1 MDASAS
7 ASLIEDVNCLVW
19 QEAILD
25 VAARKRNGSLDG
37 SLGVVDVVVL
47 LVAVLKTVDDRNGV
61 IVVWLA
67 DVDRLETPLKCSVL
81 LDMFTILFCRSCT
94 NDLDF
99 STRQRRLQDGRG
111 VDGAFCG
118 TCANDGM
125 NLINEKDV
133 ILGFL
138 QLSNNLLHA
147 VLKLTAILGSCY
159 QTCQVKCP
167 DLLSTQDV
175 RNVARSNE
183 LSQALNN
190 SSLTNAG
197 IAQDKWV
204 ILLATC
210 KNLHDTLNLA
220 VTTNNGVKL
229 FICGKLSKV
238 AAKLL
243 QHRSVVVC
251 VRTHLTSAYRH
262 AKDAA
267 LNARLCHTRTS
278 RCIIWSLGN
287 QLIDGVSYRVARD
300 THGTQGIHSATIALG
315 YNAQEQVLCCNI
327 ALTVGHSFSIRV
339 LKHAFCTRS
348 KRNVAARN
356 RVSCARG
363 ELFYGC
369 QSLIIRDLQLSQ
381 SLSSNAL
388 PLFNESK

>member
-1 MDASAS
+1 MDASAG
-7 ASLIEDVNCLVW
+7 ASLIEDVNCLIW
-19 QEAILD
+19 QEAVLD
-25 VAARKRNGSLDG
+25 VAARKRNGSLDS
-37 SLGVVDVVVL
+37 SLSVVDVVVL
-47 LVAVLKTVDDRNGV
+47 LVAVLKAVDDRNGV

-99 STRQRRLQDGRG
+99 STRQRRLQDGCG
-111 VDGAFCG
+111 IDGALCG
-118 TCANDGM
+118 AGANDGV
-125 NLINEKDV
+125 NLVNEEDV

-147 VLKLTAILGSCY
+147 VLKLTAILRTSY
-159 QTCQVKCP
+159 QTCQVERP
-167 DLLSTQDV
+167 NLLTAQNV
-175 RNVARSNE
+175 RNVAGSNE

-197 IAQDKWV
+197 ISQDKWV
-204 ILLATC
+204 VLLAAG

-220 VTTNNGVKL
+220 VTANDRVKF
-229 FICGKLSKV
+229 FICSKLSKV

-243 QHRSVVVC
+243 QHGSVVIC
-251 VRTHLTSAYRH
+251 VRAHLTSANRH

-267 LNARLCHTRTS
+267 FNARLCHTRTS
-278 RCIIWSLGN
+278 WCIFWSLSN
-287 QLIDGVSYRVARD
+287 QLINGVSYGIARD
-300 THGTQGIHSATIALG
+300 THGTQGIHSTTVTLG
-315 YNAQEQVLCCNI
+315 HNAQKQVLSCNI
-327 ALTVGHSFSIRV
+327 ALTVGHSFSVRV

-356 RVSCARG
+356 RISCARG

-369 QSLIIRDLQLSQ
+369 QSLVIRDL
-381 SLSSNAL
+381 
-388 PLFNESK
+388 

>member
-7 ASLIEDVNCLVW
+7 TSLIKDVNCLVW
-19 QEAILD
+19 QEAVLN
-25 VAARKRNGSLDG
+25 VAARKHNGSLDS

-61 IVVWLA
+61 VVVWLA

-99 STRQRRLQDGRG
+99 STRQRWLQDGRG
-111 VDGAFCG
+111 VDGALCG
-118 TCANDGM
+118 AGANDGV
-125 NLINEKDV
+125 NLVNEEDV

-147 VLKLTAILGSCY
+147 VLELTAILRTCY
-159 QTCQVKCP
+159 QTCQVKRP
-167 DLLSTQDV
+167 NLLSAQDV
-175 RNVARSNE
+175 RDVAGCNE

-190 SSLTNAG
+190 GGLTNAG

-204 ILLATC
+204 VLLAAG

-220 VTTNNGVKL
+220 VTANDRVKL

-243 QHRSVVVC
+243 QHGSVVVC
-251 VRTHLTSAYRH
+251 VRTHLTSANRH
-262 AKDAA
+262 AKDAT
-267 LNARLCHTRTS
+267 LNTRLCHTRTS
-278 RCIIWSLGN
+278 RSIFWSLSN
-287 QLIDGVSYRVARD
+287 QLINSVSYGVARD
-300 THGTQGIHSATIALG
+300 THGTQGIHSTTITLG
-315 YNAQEQVLCCNI
+315 HNAQEQVFCCNI
-327 ALTVGHSFSIRV
+327 ALTVGHGFSVRV

-369 QSLIIRDLQLSQ
+369 
-381 SLSSNAL
+381 
-388 PLFNESK
+388 

>member
-7 ASLIEDVNCLVW
+7 TSLIEDVNCLVW
-19 QEAILD
+19 QEAVLD
-25 VAARKRNGSLDG
+25 VAARKRNGSLDS

-47 LVAVLKTVDDRNGV
+47 LVAVLKTVDDRNSV
-61 IVVWLA
+61 VVVWLA
-67 DVDRLETPLKCSVL
+67 DVDRLETSLKCSVL

-99 STRQRRLQDGRG
+99 STRQRWLQDGRG
-111 VDGAFCG
+111 VDGALCG
-118 TCANDGM
+118 AGANDGV
-125 NLINEKDV
+125 NLVNEEDV

-167 DLLSTQDV
+167 DLLSAQDV
-175 RNVARSNE
+175 RNVAGCNE
-183 LSQALNN
+183 LSQTLNN
-190 SSLTNAG
+190 GGLTNAG

-204 ILLATC
+204 VLLAAG
-210 KNLHDTLNLA
+210 KNLHDTLYLA
-220 VTTNNGVKL
+220 VTTDDRVKL

-243 QHRSVVVC
+243 QHGSVVVC

-262 AKDAA
+262 AKDAT
-267 LNARLCHTRTS
+267 LNARLCHTRAS
-278 RCIIWSLGN
+278 RCIFWSLSN
-287 QLIDGVSYRVARD
+287 QLINGVSYGVARD
-300 THGTQGIHSATIALG
+300 THGTQGIHSATITLG
-315 YNAQEQVLCCNI
+315 HNTQEQVLCCDI
-327 ALTVGHSFSIRV
+327 ALTVGHSFSVRV
-339 LKHAFCTRS
+339 LKYALCARS

-369 QSLIIRDLQLSQ
+369 QGLVVRDLQLSQ

-388 PLFNESK
+388 PLFDESK

>member
-7 ASLIEDVNCLVW
+7 TSLIEDVNCLVW

-25 VAARKRNGSLDG
+25 VTARKRNGSLDG
-37 SLGVVDVVVL
+37 SLGVVDVVML
-47 LVAVLKTVDDRNGV
+47 LIAVLKTVNNSNGV
-61 IVVWLA
+61 VVVWLA

-81 LDMFTILFCRSCT
+81 LDMFTVLFCRSCT

-99 STRQRRLQDGRG
+99 SARQWWLQDGRG
-111 VDGAFCG
+111 VNGALCG
-118 TCANDGM
+118 AGANDGV
-125 NLINEKDV
+125 NLVNEEDV

-147 VLKLTAILGSCY
+147 VLKLTAILGTSY
-159 QTCQVKCP
+159 QTCQVKRP
-167 DLLSTQDV
+167 NLLSAQDV
-175 RNVARSNE
+175 RNVAGSNE

-190 SSLTNAG
+190 GGLTNAG
-197 IAQDKWV
+197 ISQDKWV
-204 ILLATC
+204 VLLAAG

-220 VTTNNGVKL
+220 VTANDRVKL

-243 QHRSVVVC
+243 QHGSVVIC
-251 VRTHLTSAYRH
+251 VRAHLTSANRH
-262 AKDAA
+262 AKDAT

-278 RCIIWSLGN
+278 WCIFWSLSN
-287 QLIDGVSYRVARD
+287 QLINSVSYGIARNS
-300 THGTQGIHSATIALG
+300 HGTQGIHSATIALG

-339 LKHAFCTRS
+339 LKHAFCARS

-369 QSLIIRDLQLSQ
+369 QSLVVRDLQLSQ

-388 PLFNESK
+388 PLFDESK

>member
-7 ASLIEDVNCLVW
+7 TSLIEDINCLVW

-61 IVVWLA
+61 VVVWLA
-67 DVDRLETPLKCSVL
+67 NVDRLETPLKCSVL

-94 NDLDF
+94 DDLDF
-99 STRQRRLQDGRG
+99 STRQRRLKDGCSI
-111 VDGAFCG
+111 DGALCG
-118 TCANDGM
+118 ACTNDSV
-125 NLINEKDV
+125 NLINEEDV

-147 VLKLTAILGSCY
+147 VLKLTAILGTSY
-159 QTCQVKCP
+159 QTCQVKRP
-167 DLLSTQDV
+167 NLLSAQDI
-175 RNVARSNE
+175 RNIARSNE

-190 SSLTNAG
+190 GGLTNAG

-204 ILLATC
+204 VLLAAG

-220 VTTNNGVKL
+220 VTTDDRVKL

-243 QHRSVVVC
+243 QHGSIVVC
-251 VRTHLTSAYRH
+251 VRTHLTSANRH

-267 LNARLCHTRTS
+267 FNARLCHTRTS
-278 RCIIWSLGN
+278 RCIFWSLSN
-287 QLIDGVSYRVARD
+287 QLINGVSYRVARD
-300 THGTQGIHSATIALG
+300 THGTQGIHSAAIALG
-315 YNAQEQVLCCNI
+315 HNAQKQVLSCNI
-327 ALTVGHSFSIRV
+327 ALTVGHGFSVRV
-339 LKHAFCTRS
+339 LKHAFCARS

-356 RVSCARG
+356 RISCARG

-369 QSLIIRDLQLSQ
+369 
-381 SLSSNAL
+381 
-388 PLFNESK
+388 

>member
-7 ASLIEDVNCLVW
+7 TSLIEDVNCLVW

-61 IVVWLA
+61 VVVWLA
-67 DVDRLETPLKCSVL
+67 NVDRLETPLKCSVL
-81 LDMFTILFCRSCT
+81 LDMFTILFCRSRT

-99 STRQRRLQDGRG
+99 STRQRWLQDGRG
-111 VDGAFCG
+111 VDGALCG
-118 TCANDGM
+118 AGANDGV
-125 NLINEKDV
+125 NLVNEEDV

-147 VLKLTAILGSCY
+147 VLKLTAILRSCY

-167 DLLSTQDV
+167 DLLSAQDV
-175 RNVARSNE
+175 RDVAGCNE

-190 SSLTNAG
+190 GGLTNAG

-204 ILLATC
+204 VLLAAG

-220 VTTNNGVKL
+220 VTTNDRVKL

-243 QHRSVVVC
+243 QHGSVVVC
-251 VRTHLTSAYRH
+251 VRTHLTSANRH
-262 AKDAA
+262 AKDAT
-267 LNARLCHTRTS
+267 LNARFCHTGTS
-278 RCIIWSLGN
+278 RRIFWSLGN
-287 QLIDGVSYRVARD
+287 QLINGVSYGIARD
-300 THGTQGIHSATIALG
+300 THSTQGIHSATITLG
-315 YNAQEQVLCCNI
+315 HNAQEQVFCCNI
-327 ALTVGHSFSIRV
+327 TLTVGHGFSVRV
-339 LKHAFCTRS
+339 L
-348 KRNVAARN
+348 
-356 RVSCARG
+356 
-363 ELFYGC
+363 
-369 QSLIIRDLQLSQ
+369 
-381 SLSSNAL
+381 
-388 PLFNESK
+388 